1 MSTVPLVK
9 GLGEMILARWTGAQL
24 PGNAASFT
32 NGHSAEVFL
41 VINNKLAVAALAG
54 LAMAAPAVAEA
65 RDQIRIVGSSTVF
78 PYTQAVS
85 EEYANKSGFSAP
97 VVESTGTGGGM
108 KIFCQGVG
116 ADHADITGASRAM
129 KESEYELCQKNG
141 VTEVSEAL
149 LGYDGLSVAVSRK
162 GEAID
167 VSKEQLFLALAAEV
181 PQDGK
186 LVANP
191 YTKWSEIDSSL
202 PDIQIQV
209 FGPPPTSGTRDAFV
223 ELVMEEGCASFEE
236 IKSLGDDRMDEVC
249 GRMRQD
255 GPFIEA
261 GENDNLIVQ
270 RLNSDPTAYG
280 IFGYSFLYE
289 NQDTLQAVKVN
300 GVEPNVDTIA
310 SGDYG
315 ISRPLFIYIKNAH
328 RGVIPGLNEFVEEY
342 MSEVALGP
350 DGYLAERGLV
360 ALSDEKRA
368 EVQDAV
374 LGGKPMGR
382 YMGQ

>member
-1 MSTVPLVK
+1 M
-9 GLGEMILARWTGAQL
+9 
-24 PGNAASFT
+24 
-32 NGHSAEVFL
+32 
-41 VINNKLAVAALAG
+41 INNKLAVAAVAG
-54 LAMAAPAVAEA
+54 LVMTAPVIAEA

-85 EEYANKSGFSAP
+85 EEYANKTSFSAP

-116 ADHADITGASRAM
+116 ADHPDFTGASRAM
-129 KESEYELCQKNG
+129 KQSEYELCQQNG
-141 VTEVSEAL
+141 IDSITEAL
-149 LGYDGLSVAVSRK
+149 LGYDGLSIAVSRK
-162 GEAID
+162 GEALD
-167 VSKEQLFLALAAEV
+167 VSKAQLFLALAAEV

-191 YTKWSEIDSSL
+191 YRKWSDIDSSL
-202 PDIQIQV
+202 PDTQIQI

-223 ELVMEEGCASFEE
+223 ELVMEEGCEHFDE
-236 IKSLGDDRMDEVC
+236 IKSLAGDRMGEVC
-249 GRMRQD
+249 SRMRQD

-289 NQDTLQAVKVN
+289 NQDTLQAVKVE
-300 GVEPNVDTIA
+300 GVAPDADTIA
-310 SGDYG
+310 SGEYG
-315 ISRPLFIYIKNAH
+315 VSRPLFFYVKNAH
-328 RGVIPGLNEFVEEY
+328 RGVIPGLNEFIEEY
-342 MSEVALGP
+342 MSETALGP

-374 LGGKPMGR
+374 LNGKHMAR